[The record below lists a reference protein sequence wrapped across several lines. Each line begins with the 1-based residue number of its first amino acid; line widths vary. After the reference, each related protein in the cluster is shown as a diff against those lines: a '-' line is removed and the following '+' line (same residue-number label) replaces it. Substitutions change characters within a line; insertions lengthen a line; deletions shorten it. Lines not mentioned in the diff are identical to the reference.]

1 VNNHKKLFD
10 QDHEDNNKNKIST
23 FRNGVELAT
32 LFDQNHVDNHKNSM
46 VGQSVLAE
54 LEQGDR
60 IQVK

>member
-1 VNNHKKLFD
+1 MYTMTL
-10 QDHEDNNKNKIST
+10 IG
-23 FRNGVELAT
+23 RNVVQVAT

-60 IQVK
+60 IQVRWVGSIVGHS